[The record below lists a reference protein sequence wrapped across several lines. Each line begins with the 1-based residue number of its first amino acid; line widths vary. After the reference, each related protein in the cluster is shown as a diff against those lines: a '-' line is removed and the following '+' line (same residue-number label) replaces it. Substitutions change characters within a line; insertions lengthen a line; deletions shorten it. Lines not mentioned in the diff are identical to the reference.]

1 MVISQ
6 DKDPYEAIRMTQF
19 PFQPRVLIDGNVE
32 AFSTSTQSCSAS
44 GTTCLVDPAT
54 QNCRLP
60 TLQKPHWFELIWVD
74 LCVFFFMCFF
84 NHKVFSTTF
93 GRVLNDEI
101 RGSFPP
107 FLGGIGVGLVECMLW
122 TPFNL
127 GILLAPQ
134 PWDGWIYLQP
144 ESLLVTSYHQ
154 VFLQFFL
161 PFSDSSQEGGFF
173 LLKIVS
179 LKNKC
184 WFFSPDVCQKSRW
197 GWLQKR
203 VKRLPVG
210 MWWHSWQV
218 FFGGEGAKVK
228 FSFWHSVL
236 VSFQPGLRVFDL
248 IRSLMFFL
256 PIDL

>member
-1 MVISQ
+1 MFRFRDHVSWW
-6 DKDPYEAIRMTQF
+6 T
-19 PFQPRVLIDGNVE
+19 
-32 AFSTSTQSCSAS
+32 
-44 GTTCLVDPAT
+44 PAT

-60 TLQKPHWFELIWVD
+60 TLQKPHWFELI
-74 LCVFFFMCFF
+74 CVFFFSCVFF

-173 LLKIVS
+173 FG
-179 LKNKC
+179 KNRFIKEQVLI
-184 WFFSPDVCQKSRW
+184 FFHRMFAKNRGEAGSRS
-197 GWLQKR
+197 GSRGFQLSD
-203 VKRLPVG
+203 G

-228 FSFWHSVL
+228 FFFWHSVL

>member
-1 MVISQ
+1 MKQSGWLNFHVSQGFWSMVI
-6 DKDPYEAIRMTQF
+6 K
-19 PFQPRVLIDGNVE
+19 
-32 AFSTSTQSCSAS
+32 AFSTSTQLRSAS

-54 QNCRLP
+54 QNCQLH
-60 TLQKPHWFELIWVD
+60 TLQKPHWFELIWFD
-74 LCVFFFMCFF
+74 LSWFDLIWFDLMCFFFHVFF

-93 GRVLNDEI
+93 GFWMMKFGI
-101 RGSFPP
+101 FSSI
-107 FLGGIGVGLVECMLW
+107 LGGIGVGLVECMLW

-203 VKRLPVG
+203 VKRLPVVRWHVMAQLTG
-210 MWWHSWQV
+210 FFWWGRSQGEV
-218 FFGGEGAKVK
+218 F
-228 FSFWHSVL
+228 FWHSVL

>member
-1 MVISQ
+1 
-6 DKDPYEAIRMTQF
+6 
-19 PFQPRVLIDGNVE
+19 
-32 AFSTSTQSCSAS
+32 
-44 GTTCLVDPAT
+44 
-54 QNCRLP
+54 
-60 TLQKPHWFELIWVD
+60 
-74 LCVFFFMCFF
+74 
-84 NHKVFSTTF
+84 
-93 GRVLNDEI
+93 
-101 RGSFPP
+101 
-107 FLGGIGVGLVECMLW
+107 MLW

-203 VKRLPVG
+203 VKRLPVVRWHVMAQLTG
-210 MWWHSWQV
+210 FFWWGRSQGEV
-218 FFGGEGAKVK
+218 FFLTQCFGVFSTRFEGIWSDQIFDV
-228 FSFWHSVL
+228 FSSHWFIGNMDE
-236 VSFQPGLRVFDL
+236 PGTFHEGS
-248 IRSLMFFL
+248 IIS
-256 PIDL
+256 